1 MSAKDDLDRFE
12 RACVEI
18 ANWYSSRSNKETPV
32 NNVFGD
38 LRPFVP
44 AVLRELWSNDDSFWE
59 HLATLCQKERRR
71 LRLAA
76 RAEAEATLREISE
89 GSE

>member
-12 RACVEI
+12 RACVDL
-18 ANWYSSRSNKETPV
+18 ANWYSSRSNQESPA
-32 NNVFGD
+32 NSVFGD

-44 AVLRELWSNDDSFWE
+44 SVLREIWNNDDSFWE

-76 RAEAEATLREISE
+76 RVEAESVLAELKEE
-89 GSE
+89 A